1 MNGIYNIYIYTF
13 GHLKWDRFNIAYNL
27 YIYIYMYIYI
37 MKSVKEVS
45 LFLKENTN
53 NNLRYKI
60 IYDNFKKNVEENKEL
75 MDSFTSCNGFGE
87 VSFTWSWKILVDT
100 LPDNFKFLEIGVYQ
114 GRVLSQVGMLAKKI
128 NKRCTIIGV
137 TPLSTDGDKY
147 SKYID
152 LNYLETIQRNFKK
165 LNNTIA
171 NLKIIKGFSQNKDVI
186 ECVSKQE
193 KYNMIFIDGS
203 HDYEDVVHDI
213 LTYSKLLIIGGYLVL
228 DDASLYLNDSYGQ
241 FLGHPDVSKAC
252 KDYLENNQNFE
263 EMYAV
268 GHNRVW
274 IKIS

>member
-1 MNGIYNIYIYTF
+1 
-13 GHLKWDRFNIAYNL
+13 
-27 YIYIYMYIYI
+27 

-53 NNLRYKI
+53 NKLRYKI
-60 IYDNFKKNVEENKEL
+60 IYDNFKKNVAENKEL
-75 MDSFTSCNGFGE
+75 NDSFVSLSGFGE
-87 VSFTWSWKILVDT
+87 YPFTWSWKILVDS

-128 NKRCTIIGV
+128 NKRCSIIGV
-137 TPLSTDGDKY
+137 TPLSTAGDKY
-147 SKYID
+147 SKYREM
-152 LNYLETIQRNFKK
+152 NYLKAIQQNFKK
-165 LNNTIA
+165 LNNNID
-171 NLKIIKGFSQNKDVI
+171 NLKIIKGYSQNKDVI

-193 KYNMIFIDGS
+193 KYNMVFIDGS

-213 LTYSKLLIIGGYLVL
+213 LTYSKLLIIGGYLVM
-228 DDASLYLNDSYGQ
+228 DDASLYLNDSYGI
-241 FLGHPDVSKAC
+241 FKGHPDVSKAC

-263 EMYAV
+263 ELYAV